1 MDASSRTERPPE
13 PFGLPPVV
21 AGDWRELSEPLE
33 AALRLRFDD
42 ARLAASGA
50 RVERVRVLALPFF
63 PGWMLCDMRLGE
75 VGSAAETEIA
85 AQSVLYGPDGFTP
98 LDRFET
104 VERHVEMHGIRLET
118 ASACMAYVWFAVA
131 FGALG
136 TVSVDLPSSVGAGEG
151 PEGMTLDFAGR
162 PEPTPFDGV
171 RAPEAARIDLRAVQ
185 DGRRVRLGLRL
196 AADGEITELGRE
208 DLGPA
213 GEPAA
218 PVRRDGAMRYAPR
231 ETGGEA
237 A

>member
-1 MDASSRTERPPE
+1 
-13 PFGLPPVV
+13 
-21 AGDWRELSEPLE
+21 
-33 AALRLRFDD
+33 
-42 ARLAASGA
+42 
-50 RVERVRVLALPFF
+50 
-63 PGWMLCDMRLGE
+63 MRLGE
-75 VGSAAETEIA
+75 VGSAAEAEIA
-85 AQSVLYGPDGFTP
+85 AQSVLYGHGGFAP

-104 VERHVEMHGIRLET
+104 VERHVEVHGIRLET
-118 ASACMAYVWFAVA
+118 AWACTTYVGFAVA

-151 PEGMTLDFAGR
+151 PAGMNQDFGGR
-162 PEPTPFDGV
+162 PDPSPFDGV
-171 RAPEAARIDLRAVQ
+171 RAPEAVRIDLRPVQ

-213 GEPAA
+213 GELAA

-231 ETGGEA
+231 ETAAEEA